1 MILAGGLQILKIGE
15 KMPEINSDFNEI
27 QTMSFPG
34 SWVFQ
39 PVEKLQIETN
49 FWRILQLPVLHL
61 ALLHKTHL
69 QTALF

>member
-15 KMPEINSDFNEI
+15 KMPEINSDFNGI

-39 PVEKLQIETN
+39 PVEKLLIETN
-49 FWRILQLPVLHL
+49 FWRILQLLVLHL